1 MSQTW
6 FLFGQEVLSLMLLIL
21 PILAC
26 YLVLK
31 IYSVFSKYKLSYKIL
46 LSFLSCIVISTTFVF
61 GLDFATKKLY
71 QSFDVNQLS
80 LEPSLI
86 ENTIGVGSF
95 ILYLALFVCIYKLKS
110 TTSQVISMISIII
123 YGLIK
128 LGFDLYLR

>member
-21 PILAC
+21 PILTC

-46 LSFLSCIVISTTFVF
+46 LSFLSCIVMSTTFVF

>member
-1 MSQTW
+1 M
-6 FLFGQEVLSLMLLIL
+6 
-21 PILAC
+21 
-26 YLVLK
+26 
-31 IYSVFSKYKLSYKIL
+31 
-46 LSFLSCIVISTTFVF
+46 STTFVF

>member
-21 PILAC
+21 PILTC